1 MFALIR
7 SFRLSWLPE
16 RPLPSLSDPARIQPP
31 GLLDFR
37 YRSLPPVYQGF
48 VHPLGTARDH
58 CHGFPLIFRMRG
70 RVRSCSRDRNNE
82 KNERRVR
89 IRRPFGSRLGS
100 FSGISLK
107 FRRTDGYIW
116 EDCLRLDEYWNNEK
130 SGWRV
135 WERVMFISSLKFGY
149 MGISK
154 YRLCLDQY
162 IWKKNDHFLTEISDT
177 RRSDGCMS
185 CWS

>member
-1 MFALIR
+1 MEGYAR
-7 SFRLSWLPE
+7 VPE
-16 RPLPSLSDPARIQPP
+16 TGITRKMNGEFEFVD
-31 GLLDFR
+31 LLGVDW
-37 YRSLPPVYQGF
+37 
-48 VHPLGTARDH
+48 
-58 CHGFPLIFRMRG
+58 
-70 RVRSCSRDRNNE
+70 DRFQE
-82 KNERRVR
+82 
-89 IRRPFGSRLGS
+89 F
-100 FSGISLK
+100 SLK

-116 EDCLRLDEYWNNEK
+116 EDCLRLDEYWKGNNEK
-130 SGWRV
+130 SGRRV

-154 YRLCLDQY
+154 YRLCLDEY